1 MLPHEK
7 DVCLCLARDRQI
19 SEVRINPNQY
29 LRETI
34 TGRLKMHTAF
44 LLLVEEVILSSFQ
57 HFVVYIQGSTQ
68 LHCSFIVVAKVS
80 IRHQL

>member
-19 SEVRINPNQY
+19 LEVRINPNQY
-29 LRETI
+29 LRDAI
-34 TGRLKMHTAF
+34 TGRQKLHTAF
-44 LLLVEEVILSSFQ
+44 LLLAEEAILLSFR

-68 LHCSFIVVAKVS
+68 LHCSFIGVAIVS
-80 IRHQL
+80 IRHQI

>member
-29 LRETI
+29 LRDAI

-44 LLLVEEVILSSFQ
+44 LLLVEEMMSFH

-68 LHCSFIVVAKVS
+68 LHCSFIGVAIVS